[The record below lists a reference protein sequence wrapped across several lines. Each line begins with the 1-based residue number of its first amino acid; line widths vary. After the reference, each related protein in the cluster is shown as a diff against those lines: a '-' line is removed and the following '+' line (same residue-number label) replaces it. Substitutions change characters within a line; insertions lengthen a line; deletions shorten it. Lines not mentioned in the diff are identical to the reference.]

1 MLINAILLA
10 SSILTNDFDNIKYDE
25 NQDYCIVSWYM
36 EDMEFDFYSDD
47 SYHPIKLTINWK
59 NWIYKINSYIFI
71 EGNMYYECI
80 WCHADFDTEDI
91 PKIGEYVDYLI
102 SSRQQKYSIKST
114 TKIRDW
120 VYQARDNSIMAI
132 IEWRRLITLEWDFKP
147 CKPNKAYTKTFFEKD
162 FDNYKL
168 SIKELDAKDRVII
181 INQNKITDEKTIDKN
196 IKLLEKLLLEEKSWE
211 LYKDFIEKKIK
222 NLSNKTL
229 VKAYYNYWKQLILQK
244 KEYYCSKWEYIQK
257 DIKVILLNYFWNKI
271 WLEIL
276 DRFWE

>member
-10 SSILTNDFDNIKYDE
+10 SSILTNDFDNIKYEE
-25 NQDYCIVSWYM
+25 NQNYCIVSWTV
-36 EDMEFDFYSDD
+36 ENIEIFESNGCTSSIKISVNSDIWTYNTH
-47 SYHPIKLTINWK
+47 SYFLN
-59 NWIYKINSYIFI
+59 
-71 EGNMYYECI
+71 GDCI
-80 WCHADFDTEDI
+80 WSFSNFDTEDI

-102 SSRQQKYSIKST
+102 SSRQQKYSIEST

-244 KEYYCSKWEYIQK
+244 KEYYCSRWEYIQK
-257 DIKVILLNYFWNKI
+257 DIKIILLNYFWNKI